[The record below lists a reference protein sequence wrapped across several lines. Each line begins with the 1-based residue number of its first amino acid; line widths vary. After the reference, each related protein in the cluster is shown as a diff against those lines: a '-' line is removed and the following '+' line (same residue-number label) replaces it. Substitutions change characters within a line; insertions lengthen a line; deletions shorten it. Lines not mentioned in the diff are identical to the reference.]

1 MVERSPEIE
10 QILRETMDA
19 MERSDIEAIVRRT
32 SRDDCV
38 VGIGSDPSEW
48 SEGFEEVLHLMR
60 ESTPDAT
67 LQVHANLDDVKAFR
81 ESSVGWAAARAWFE
95 VQGQRVPVRLT
106 AVLHQEDGDWKA
118 VQTHTS
124 IGVPNDRM
132 FDPMLQPDSAS

>member
-1 MVERSPEIE
+1 
-10 QILRETMDA
+10 
-19 MERSDIEAIVRRT
+19 MERSDIEAIARRT

-48 SEGFEEVLHLMR
+48 SEGFEEVLRLVR

-67 LQVHANLDDVKAFR
+67 LQVHASMGDVRAFH
-81 ESSVGWAAARAWFE
+81 EGSVGWAAGRAWFE
-95 VQGQRVPVRLT
+95 VEGQRVPVRLT

-132 FDPMLQPDSAS
+132 FDAMLQPDSPL